1 MPPWSLHIH
10 KDLTD
15 QLDLQS
21 VAKCFISKSD
31 NQWGFSAGKGTIT
44 ALLHRHS
51 SDWQNGQAKHCVG
64 DT

>member
-1 MPPWSLHIH
+1 ML
-10 KDLTD
+10 
-15 QLDLQS
+15 
-21 VAKCFISKSD
+21 SD